1 MIQIICN
8 GWTAKYNTLVS
19 GKSARTYYIGTYMK
33 PLFTMLLTLLITN
46 PSYAVEKASEKR
58 LDEVAQRGANV
69 MPFDLELTTHIFT
82 KTPKGGIQQ
91 VIVKNRKNTQQLKL
105 IRQHLTKISNEFKQG
120 DFSGPAKIHG
130 KSMPGLNALSKAK
143 QDQIKIVYKDLVDGA
158 EITFSSNE
166 SAIIKAIHHYFDAQ
180 LRDHARHTV
189 SMRPMHDMAQH
200 SQHQSRIVS
209 SVLTESGTDIFAT
222 IQEVIHKLSTDPD
235 TDWSKV
241 NLEAL
246 RQHLRDMFE
255 FSYNV
260 DVLSQQAIEHGVKIK
275 VKPVTV
281 RAEKALDKV
290 LNAHPMMLKMETGW
304 DMQSTKTDR
313 EYQIIVTT
321 TNPSEIDKIRGLG
334 YIGLLAIGNHHQ

>member
-1 MIQIICN
+1 MMKQALIMI
-8 GWTAKYNTLVS
+8 
-19 GKSARTYYIGTYMK
+19 
-33 PLFTMLLTLLITN
+33 LTLLLIS
-46 PSYAVEKASEKR
+46 PCYALEKASEKR
-58 LDEVAQRGANV
+58 LDEVAQRGAHV

-82 KTPKGGIQQ
+82 KTPTGGIQQ
-91 VIVKNRKNTQQLKL
+91 VVVKNRKNTQQLEL
-105 IRQHLTKISNEFKQG
+105 IRQHLTKISNEFRQG

-130 KSMPGLNALSKAK
+130 KAMPGLETLSQAK
-143 QDQIKIVYKDLVDGA
+143 HNQINIAYKDLVDGA
-158 EITFSSNE
+158 EITFSSHKP
-166 SAIIKAIHHYFDAQ
+166 ALITAIHQYFDAQ
-180 LRDHARHTV
+180 LRDHARHAV
-189 SMRPMHDMAQH
+189 SMRPKHHMAQYLL
-200 SQHQSRIVS
+200 HQSQKTSGR
-209 SVLTESGTDIFAT
+209 LTESGTDIFAT
-222 IQEVIHKLSTDPD
+222 IQEAIQELSADPN

-260 DVLSQQAIEHGVKIK
+260 DVLSQQAIDHGVKIR

-304 DMQSTKTDR
+304 DMQSSKANG

-321 TNPSEIDKIRGLG
+321 AKTTEVNKIRGLG
-334 YIGLLAIGNHHQ
+334 YIGLLAIGNHHQPHHWAMASGQNPHHKMHH

>member
-1 MIQIICN
+1 M
-8 GWTAKYNTLVS
+8 
-19 GKSARTYYIGTYMK
+19 KS
-33 PLFTMLLTLLITN
+33 LFAMLLTLLIVS

-58 LDEVAQRGANV
+58 LNKVAQIGTHV

-82 KTPKGGIQQ
+82 KTLMGGIQQ

-105 IRQHLTKISNEFKQG
+105 IRQHLSKISNEFQQG

-130 KSMPGLNALSKAK
+130 NTMPGLEKLSLAK
-143 QDQIKIVYKDLVDGA
+143 PNQINIAYKDLVDGA
-158 EITFSSNE
+158 EITFSSHE
-166 SAIIKAIHHYFDAQ
+166 PAIIKAIHQYFDAQ
-180 LRDHARHTV
+180 LSDHARHAV
-189 SMRPMHDMAQH
+189 SMRPMHHMAQH
-200 SQHQSRIVS
+200 SQHQSQMVS
-209 SVLTESGTDIFAT
+209 GVLTESGTDMFAT
-222 IQEVIHKLSTDPD
+222 IQEVIQKLSADPD
-235 TDWSKV
+235 TDWSQV

-260 DVLSQQAIEHGVKIK
+260 DVLSQQAIKHGVKIR

-281 RAEKALDKV
+281 RAETALDKV

-304 DMQSTKTDR
+304 DMQSIKTDG

-321 TNPSEIDKIRGLG
+321 TKSSEIAKIRGLG
-334 YIGLLAIGNHHQ
+334 YIGLLAIGNHHQLHHWTMAKGQNPHHNMHH